1 MANRYHLSSLTKP
14 HVIAAADYFGPK
26 HGITSVGG
34 WRAVGSVPNSDHPKG
49 LALDFMT
56 RNKSVGDSL
65 AADLIASRAQ
75 WGITYVIWWRRIWT
89 PEKGWHAY
97 NGPVPHTDHVHAS
110 FAAKPGTNGGTA
122 SDAGTAVQNVGLMNP
137 FSDFAKLIPA
147 LSKVT
152 DTLTSPQTYRD
163 LGFVMIGVACIILG
177 ILLLVVGSAGTLTR
191 TVTKSAVKAVVS
203 K

>member
-26 HGITSVGG
+26 YGIKSVGG

-56 RNKSVGDSL
+56 RDKATGDRL

-75 WGITYVIWWRRIWT
+75 WGISYVIWWRRIWT
-89 PEKGWHAY
+89 PEKGWHNY
-97 NGPVPHTDHVHAS
+97 TGPVPHTDHVHAS
-110 FAAKPGTNGGTA
+110 FNSKPGSNGGVS
-122 SDAGTAVQNVGLMNP
+122 SDAGTAVQNVVNP
-137 FSDFAKLIPA
+137 IGA
-147 LSKVT
+147 LT
-152 DTLTSPQTYRD
+152 DLVPTLKKITETLTNPQTYRD
-163 LGFVMIGVACIILG
+163 LGFVMIGLACIILG
-177 ILLLVVGSAGTLTR
+177 IVLLVVGSAGTLTR
-191 TVTKSAVKAVVS
+191 TVVKSAVKGAVS

>member
-1 MANRYHLSSLTKP
+1 MANRYKLSSLTKP

-56 RNKSVGDSL
+56 RNKATGDSL
-65 AADLIASRAQ
+65 AADLIASRAA

-110 FAAKPGTNGGTA
+110 FSAKPGSNGGTS
-122 SDAGTAVQNVGLMNP
+122 SDAGTAIENVVNP
-137 FSDFAKLIPA
+137 IGA
-147 LSKVT
+147 LT
-152 DTLTSPQTYRD
+152 DLVPTLKKITETLTNPQTYRD
-163 LGFVMIGVACIILG
+163 LGFVMVGLGCILLG
-177 ILLLVVGSAGTLTR
+177 IVLLVVGNVGGVTR
-191 TVTKSAVKAVVS
+191 TVTKSVVKGVVS